1 MKPKPPL
8 KIEGKRHIVYL
19 QAMREQLNSNHVETV
34 RSMINEEI
42 KRIHKEMFP
51 VKWV

>member
-1 MKPKPPL
+1 MPL
-8 KIEGKRHIVYL
+8 KIDGKRHIVYL
-19 QAMREQLNSNHVETV
+19 EAMREQLTNNNVETV

-51 VKWV
+51 TK